1 MYGGKDVRI
10 SPVVVHV
17 MVRRDELENGH
28 QYLIE
33 EQVQFIEGKRVEQ
46 VDVQVLIAYLEQ
58 TNIWCSSNVP

>member
-1 MYGGKDVRI
+1 
-10 SPVVVHV
+10 

-33 EQVQFIEGKRVEQ
+33 EQVQFIEGKKVEQ
-46 VDVQVLIAYLEQ
+46 VDVQVLIAYLEP

>member
-1 MYGGKDVRI
+1 
-10 SPVVVHV
+10 